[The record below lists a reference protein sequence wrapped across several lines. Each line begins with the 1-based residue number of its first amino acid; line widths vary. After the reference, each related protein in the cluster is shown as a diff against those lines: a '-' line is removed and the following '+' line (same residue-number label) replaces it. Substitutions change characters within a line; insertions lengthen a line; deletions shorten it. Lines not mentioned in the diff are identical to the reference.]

1 MLNKAIL
8 VGRLTADPELR
19 YTPSNIPVL
28 SFSIA
33 VDRPYSKGAERQ
45 TDFINCVAWR
55 QTAEFISKY
64 FHKGNAIAIDGRIQV
79 SNYQDREGNKRTR
92 VEVLAENVSFVES
105 KSAAARSYDSAPAA
119 SFNPAPAAPATP
131 SAGSSYSS
139 GTANDFA
146 EIDDEDDLP
155 F

>member
-33 VDRPYSKGAERQ
+33 IDRPYSKGAERQ

-55 QTAEFISKY
+55 STAEFISRY

-79 SNYQDREGNKRTR
+79 SNYQDKNGDKRQR

-105 KSAAARSYDSAPAA
+105 KNASARSYDSQ
-119 SFNPAPAAPATP
+119 PAPSFEPSAPKPSQVAP
-131 SAGSSYSS
+131 SAGYAS
-139 GTANDFA
+139 GSVNDFA

>member
-33 VDRPYSKGAERQ
+33 IDRPYSKGAERQ

-55 QTAEFISKY
+55 ATAEFISRY

-79 SNYQDREGNKRTR
+79 SNYQDKNGDKRQR

-105 KSAAARSYDSAPAA
+105 KNASARSYDSQPAP
-119 SFNPAPAAPATP
+119 SFEPPVKQAPAAPP
-131 SAGSSYSS
+131 IGGYSS

>member
-33 VDRPYSKGAERQ
+33 IDRPYSKGAERQ

-55 QTAEFISKY
+55 STAEFISRY

-79 SNYQDREGNKRTR
+79 SSYQDKNGDKRQR

-105 KSAAARSYDSAPAA
+105 KSASARSYDGQPAP
-119 SFNPAPAAPATP
+119 SFEPPVTQAPAAPV
-131 SAGSSYSS
+131 SNGYSS